1 MSGVFALAKIFT
13 IQKINTIIVD
23 METRMEKYRKYREEI
38 RHMAEESF
46 PQIKAKLSSS
56 PQKMELE
63 DDAPVGKNSPYYLY
77 AKRLR
82 KRTLILLGV
91 FALFV
96 VGFIVRFFLLQGR
109 KA

>member
-1 MSGVFALAKIFT
+1 
-13 IQKINTIIVD
+13 
-23 METRMEKYRKYREEI
+23 METRMEKYQKYREEI

-46 PQIKAKLSSS
+46 PQAKANLSAS
-56 PQKMELE
+56 PRVAGLE
-63 DDAPVGKNSPYYLY
+63 DDGPVGKNSPYYLY

-91 FALFV
+91 SVLFA
-96 VGFIVRFFLLQGR
+96 VGFIVWFFLLQGR